1 MSARRVGFIGLGMMG
16 APMCARI
23 KGAGHTLY
31 VADADPERVSDIC
44 AKLSAMPLTE
54 AAATELDVLI
64 TMLPN
69 SAIVETVLLQNGWAD
84 RLKPGALMIDMS
96 SSEPVRSR
104 ELAGTLAGR
113 GLHYLDAPVSGGV
126 KRAENGTLA
135 ILVGGSEAQMD
146 EARPILEVMGQSIL
160 FIGPAGA
167 GHAAKALNNLVSA
180 CGLMITV
187 EALHVAKRFG
197 IAEDVMTNVL
207 NASSGRSNTSENK
220 VKQFMLSG
228 TFGSGF
234 SLKLMDKDLSIAGSL
249 AESVGYTLSF
259 GAYGINA
266 WHRIA
271 EGVSPA
277 TDHTEIYR
285 FLSEDPQ

>member
-1 MSARRVGFIGLGMMG
+1 MSVQKVGFIGLGMMG

-23 KGAGHTLY
+23 AGAGHALY
-31 VADADPERVSDIC
+31 VADADPALVEEIC
-44 AKLSAMPLTE
+44 AKLSAAPLTE
-54 AAATELDVLI
+54 TAAKDLDVLI

-69 SAIVETVLLQNGWAD
+69 SSIVESVLLDEGWAD
-84 RLKPGALMIDMS
+84 RLTSGALVIDMS

-104 ELAGTLAGR
+104 ELAETLAGR

-135 ILVGGSEAQMD
+135 ILVGGEQAQMD
-146 EARPILEVMGQSIL
+146 AARPLLETMGQSIL

-197 IAEDVMTNVL
+197 IAEDVMTDVL

-234 SLKLMDKDLSIAGSL
+234 SLKLMDKDLSIAGKL

-259 GAYGINA
+259 GAYGVDT
-266 WHRIA
+266 WHRVA
-271 EGVSPA
+271 EGVSPTA
-277 TDHTEIYR
+277 DHTEMYR
-285 FLSEDPQ
+285 LLSEETQ